1 MQYFSTCRF
10 SLGNKPIFGYDRL
23 SVISYRST
31 VIRISY
37 HGNSINQAQIPNMKL
52 SGYTLFN
59 NTPIEIA
66 LHDDRVQS
74 IREVTA
80 AESNIQITPAPID
93 IQVNGFAGFDLNVA
107 TVTPADVCAVVRA
120 LWRVGTGFLC
130 PTVVTASFEGISNS
144 LRAIVESCK
153 ADALVAHSVL
163 GIHLEGP
170 YISAEEGPRGAHP
183 LEHVREPDWDEFQQ
197 WQDIAEGQISIV
209 TLAPEKK
216 NAIPF
221 IEKLVA
227 HGIVVA
233 LGHTKASVA
242 DIRAAIDAGAK
253 LSTHLGNGAHAFI
266 RRHPNYIWEQLGAD
280 ELWASL
286 IVDGH
291 HLPPAVA
298 KSMMRAKTLDR
309 CILVSD
315 AVALAGMKPGIY
327 QFAGKSV
334 ELTKERCVRLV
345 GTEYLAGSAIA
356 LARGIENSVRFA
368 GISLKEAISLATLQP
383 MLLLDAKA
391 QVESETNL
399 ILFEWD
405 AAECEINLIATIVG
419 SELVYHAETSQ

>member
-1 MQYFSTCRF
+1 MTKSR
-10 SLGNKPIFGYDRL
+10 SLRENSLVSITDLAPEGHH
-23 SVISYRST
+23 VYRG
-31 VIRISY
+31 
-37 HGNSINQAQIPNMKL
+37 H
-52 SGYTLFN
+52 TLFN
-59 NTPIEIA
+59 NTPVEIIIA
-66 LHDDRVQS
+66 DDRVQS
-74 IREVTA
+74 VREVA
-80 AESNIQITPAPID
+80 AADSNIQIAPAPID
-93 IQVNGFAGFDLNVA
+93 IQVNGFAGFDLN
-107 TVTPADVCAVVRA
+107 TVTVTSEDVCTMVRA

-130 PTVVTASFEGISNS
+130 PTVVTGSFDGICNS
-144 LRAIVESCK
+144 FRAIIEACK
-153 ADALVAHSVL
+153 TDALVAHSVL

-170 YISAEEGPRGAHP
+170 YISAEDGPRGAHP
-183 LEHVREPDWDEFQQ
+183 LEHIRDPDWDEFQR

-227 HGIVVA
+227 NGVVAA
-233 LGHTKASVA
+233 LGHTNASA
-242 DIRAAIDAGAK
+242 GDIRAAIDAGAK
-253 LSTHLGNGAHAFI
+253 LSTHLGNGAHALI

-291 HLPPAVA
+291 HLPPSVA

-315 AVALAGMKPGIY
+315 AVALAGMEPGIY
-327 QFAGKSV
+327 AFAGKSV
-334 ELTKERCVRLV
+334 ELTAERCVRLV
-345 GTEYLAGSAIA
+345 GTEYLAGSAIE

-368 GISLKEAISLATLQP
+368 GISLKEAVSLATLQP
-383 MLLLDAKA
+383 MRLLNAKA

-405 AAECEINLIATIVG
+405 AAQSASI
-419 SELVYHAETSQ
+419 

>member
-1 MQYFSTCRF
+1 MKFS
-10 SLGNKPIFGYDRL
+10 G
-23 SVISYRST
+23 
-31 VIRISY
+31 
-37 HGNSINQAQIPNMKL
+37 Q
-52 SGYTLFN
+52 TLFD
-59 NTPIEIA
+59 NTSVEITIA
-66 LHDDRVQS
+66 DDRVQS
-74 IREVTA
+74 LREVTTA
-80 AESNIQITPAPID
+80 DSEIWIAPAPID

-107 TVTPADVCAVVRA
+107 TVTSEDVCAMVRA

-144 LRAIVESCK
+144 LRAIVEACK

-170 YISAEEGPRGAHP
+170 YISPEDGPRGAHP
-183 LEHVREPDWDEFQQ
+183 LEHVRDPDWDEFQQ
-197 WQDIAEGQISIV
+197 WQDIAEGKIAIV

-216 NAIPF
+216 GAIQF

-227 HGIVVA
+227 SGIVVA
-233 LGHTKASVA
+233 LGHTNASA
-242 DIRAAIDAGAK
+242 DDIQAAIDAGAK
-253 LSTHLGNGAHAFI
+253 LSTHLGNGAHALI

-291 HLPPAVA
+291 HLPPSVA
-298 KSMMRAKTLDR
+298 KSMIRAKTLDR
-309 CILVSD
+309 CLLVSD

-334 ELTKERCVRLV
+334 ELTEARCVRLV
-345 GTEYLAGSAIA
+345 GTEYLAGSAIE

-368 GISLKEAISLATLQP
+368 GISLKEAVSLATLKP
-383 MLLLDAKA
+383 MHLLDAKP

-405 AAECEINLIATIVG
+405 AAQYEINLIATIVG
-419 SELVYHAETSQ
+419 SELVYHTEALQ

>member
-1 MQYFSTCRF
+1 
-10 SLGNKPIFGYDRL
+10 
-23 SVISYRST
+23 
-31 VIRISY
+31 
-37 HGNSINQAQIPNMKL
+37 MKF

-59 NTPIEIA
+59 NTPVEIVLA
-66 LHDDRVQS
+66 DDRVQS
-74 IREVTA
+74 IREVA
-80 AESNIQITPAPID
+80 AADTNIQIAPAPID
-93 IQVNGFAGFDLNVA
+93 IQVNGFAGFDLNVS
-107 TVTPADVCAVVRA
+107 TVTPEDVCEMVRS

-130 PTVVTASFEGISNS
+130 PTVVTGSFDGICNS
-144 LRAIVESCK
+144 MRAIVEACK
-153 ADALVAHSVL
+153 ADTLVAHAIL

-170 YISAEEGPRGAHP
+170 YISAEDGPRGAHP
-183 LEHVREPDWDEFQQ
+183 LEHVRAPDWDEFQR
-197 WQDIAEGQISIV
+197 WQDIAEGKISIV

-216 NAIPF
+216 GTIPF

-227 HGIVVA
+227 NGIVAA
-233 LGHTKASVA
+233 LGHTNASA
-242 DIRAAIDAGAK
+242 DDIRAAIDVGAK
-253 LSTHLGNGAHAFI
+253 LSTHLGNGAHALI

-280 ELWASL
+280 ALWASL

-291 HLPPAVA
+291 HLPPSVA

-334 ELTKERCVRLV
+334 ELTTERCVRLV
-345 GTEYLAGSAIA
+345 GTEYLAGSAIE

-368 GISLKEAISLATLQP
+368 GISLKEAVSLATLQP
-383 MLLLDAKA
+383 MRLLDAKA

-405 AAECEINLIATIVG
+405 AAQYEINLIATIVG
-419 SELVYHAETSQ
+419 GELVYHAKPPQ

>member
-1 MQYFSTCRF
+1 
-10 SLGNKPIFGYDRL
+10 
-23 SVISYRST
+23 
-31 VIRISY
+31 
-37 HGNSINQAQIPNMKL
+37 MKFN
-52 SGYTLFN
+52 GYTLFN
-59 NTPIEIA
+59 NTPVEITIV
-66 LHDDRVQS
+66 DDRVQS

-80 AESNIQITPAPID
+80 TDSNIQIAPALID

-107 TVTPADVCAVVRA
+107 TVTPEDICAMVRA

-130 PTVVTASFEGISNS
+130 PTIVTGSFDGICNS
-144 LRAIVESCK
+144 LRAIVEACK
-153 ADALVAHSVL
+153 TDASVAHAVL

-170 YISAEEGPRGAHP
+170 YISAEDGPRGAHP
-183 LEHVREPDWDEFQQ
+183 LEHVRDPDWDEFQQ
-197 WQDIAEGQISIV
+197 WQDIAEGKISIV
-209 TLAPEKK
+209 TLAPEKE

-227 HGIVVA
+227 NGIVVA
-233 LGHTKASVA
+233 LGHTNASA
-242 DIRAAIDAGAK
+242 DDIRAAIDAGAK
-253 LSTHLGNGAHAFI
+253 LSTHLGNGAHALI

-291 HLPPAVA
+291 HLPPSVA

-315 AVALAGMKPGIY
+315 AVALAGMEPGIY

-334 ELTKERCVRLV
+334 ELTEDRCVRLV
-345 GTEYLAGSAIA
+345 GTEYLAGSAIE

-368 GISLKEAISLATLQP
+368 GISLKEAVSLATLQP
-383 MLLLDAKA
+383 MALLNAKA

-399 ILFEWD
+399 ILFEWN
-405 AAECEINLIATIVG
+405 AAQYEINLIATIVG
-419 SELVYHAETSQ
+419 GELVYHAAGQQ